1 MPPTDHSDVAPRP
14 ERKAYGP
21 QELQGIA
28 KAVAANPDDS
38 ERNLALF
45 VYENYATFEIAVTR
59 SRQSIYGAIR
69 RYNAGRNKPCPIH
82 GAA

>member
-1 MPPTDHSDVAPRP
+1 MPPINYSDEAARR

-45 VYENYATFEIAVTR
+45 VYKNYSTFEIDHSR